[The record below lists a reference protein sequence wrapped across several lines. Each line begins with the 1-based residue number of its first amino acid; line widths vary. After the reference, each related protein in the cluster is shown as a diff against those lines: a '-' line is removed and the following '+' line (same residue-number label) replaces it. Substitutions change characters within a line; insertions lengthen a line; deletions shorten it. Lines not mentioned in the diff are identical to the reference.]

1 MKNTT
6 SEEEPRFASVLRAAL
21 DLPDASLVIYRRRT
35 LVELKT
41 DRLSEKLSRWEED
54 GHVSWQI
61 GAFEDHHVHLDVAAV
76 TAVELDARSTSCQGG
91 RLNYTVWFL
100 VDEDVGNPFRPEGY
114 FSVTLNA
121 PYTADGT
128 PRSEILDAMFALH
141 DRFVGS
147 AGVRITERFALARA
161 SWREAGASSQL
172 LRA

>member
-1 MKNTT
+1 MTGTT
-6 SEEEPRFASVLRAAL
+6 TAEEPRFASVLRAAL

-121 PYTADGT
+121 PYAADGT
-128 PRSEILDAMFALH
+128 PRAEILDAMFALH
-141 DRFVGS
+141 DRFLG
-147 AGVRITERFALARA
+147 APGVRVTERFTVARA
-161 SWREAGASSQL
+161 SWRETCATSQL
-172 LRA
+172 PRG